1 METPPMPRHCACCG
15 KSFEARPQVPDQSFC
30 SAPEC
35 QRARKRQWQKDK
47 LRSDPDYQANQRAAQ
62 RAWSARNN
70 SYWRDWRQ
78 AQQMSAPQ
86 GRADPAEKD
95 APRRPPLAAAPGVV
109 KMDASTL
116 TPNLYWISLRP
127 DLPGASDG
135 SWIAEITPLAA
146 ADRER
151 WTRKERT

>member
-1 METPPMPRHCACCG
+1 MTRCCACCG
-15 KSFEARPQVPDQSFC
+15 KNFEVRPQVPNQSFC
-30 SAPEC
+30 SVPEC
-35 QRARKRQWQKDK
+35 QRARKREWQKDK
-47 LRSDPDYQANQRAAQ
+47 LRRDPDYQANQRAAQ

-86 GRADPAEKD
+86 GRADPAEKNV
-95 APRRPPLAAAPGVV
+95 PRHASLSAPGVV
-109 KMDASTL
+109 KMDVSAL
-116 TPNLYWISLRP
+116 PPDLYWISPRP

-135 SWIAEITPLAA
+135 SWIAEITPVAA

-151 WTRKERT
+151 WTRKERM